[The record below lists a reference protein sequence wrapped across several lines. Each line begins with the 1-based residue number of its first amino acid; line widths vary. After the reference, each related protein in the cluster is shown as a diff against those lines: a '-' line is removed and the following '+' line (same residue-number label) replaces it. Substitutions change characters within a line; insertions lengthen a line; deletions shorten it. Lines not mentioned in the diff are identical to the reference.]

1 MSILNNYITYQNV
14 ASALQCHHAA
24 IFPAEF
30 HGYMCGIICGGNYT
44 ENEAGFRVVLGMLQ
58 DENFN
63 SKEAKAVAAEL
74 MLNTFHQLHDVNCDF
89 KLLLPDDEES
99 INLRSH
105 ALAVWCQNFLGG
117 LGLSGIDSEK
127 IYQREI
133 NEAILDIAEIAKLK
147 YSDLLDQDNEEQ
159 EMELMEL
166 IEYVRVAVLLIYTE
180 SMGQNDQSINV
191 RH

>member
-1 MSILNNYITYQNV
+1 MNIFSDHITYQNV
-14 ASALQCHHAA
+14 INTLQCHHAA
-24 IFPAEF
+24 VFPAEF

-63 SKEAKAVAAEL
+63 SKEAKAMAAEL
-74 MLNTFHQLHDVNCDF
+74 MLNTFHQLHDINCNF
-89 KLLLPDDEES
+89 NLLLPDDEQS
-99 INLRSH
+99 IGLRSH

-117 LGLSGIDSEK
+117 LGLSGIDSKK
-127 IYQREI
+127 IQQKEI
-133 NEAILDIAEIAKLK
+133 DEAILDIASIAKLK
-147 YSDLLDQDNEEQ
+147 YEDLLDQDNEEQ

-180 SMGQNDQSINV
+180 TMAQNSQLANA